1 MRLKGGRK
9 VERRLK
15 GGSSSRLEWVLSC
28 EFRLDTLRA
37 AMTMQECVGPTRLRD
52 ASRLEIWL
60 QVMIS

>member
-37 AMTMQECVGPTRLRD
+37 AMTMQACVGPTRSQD
-52 ASRLEIWL
+52 ASRLEI
-60 QVMIS
+60 